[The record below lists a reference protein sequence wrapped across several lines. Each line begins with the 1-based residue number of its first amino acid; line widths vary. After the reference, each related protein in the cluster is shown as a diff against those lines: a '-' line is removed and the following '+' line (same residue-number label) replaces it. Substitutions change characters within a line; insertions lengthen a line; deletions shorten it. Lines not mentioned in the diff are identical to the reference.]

1 GGGGGASKASITAS
15 SASNSSTQPSV
26 TSLSLVD
33 ADGNGYE
40 YPIFG
45 KNQSQSR
52 VVITGGS
59 SQTVSA
65 PTTNNTTQTPHYGYQ
80 GNWTVSWAQG
90 SSGAHEQNATFTW
103 EKTGYIA
110 NPERVCALVP

>member
-1 GGGGGASKASITAS
+1 M
-15 SASNSSTQPSV
+15 
-26 TSLSLVD
+26 SLVD